1 MHFAMSENA
10 LMVLPGFSVSALSP
24 EGGLAAYIR
33 RVNAAPML
41 TAAEEKQ
48 YADSYR
54 QSGDVESARALALSH
69 LRLVVALARK
79 YSGYGLD
86 QGDIIQEGN
95 IGLLNAIKRFDPS
108 MGARL
113 ATFATYWIRAEIHD
127 FIMRNWRIVKIAT
140 TKAQRKLFFHIGRLL
155 RLDAGGKLEKDS
167 DIAKDLEV
175 APGDVRDMRERI
187 RNTNLLQADDGGA
200 LDTADTSENPERKQ
214 LIPLARYCAER
225 TRQTKRGRRRGL
237 WR

>member
-113 ATFATYWIRAEIHD
+113 ATFATFGFAPRFTQKSPRPKHNASCF
-127 FIMRNWRIVKIAT
+127 FILGGCCGTPKIW
-140 TKAQRKLFFHIGRLL
+140 KLHPAMCAIC
-155 RLDAGGKLEKDS
+155 A
-167 DIAKDLEV
+167 
-175 APGDVRDMRERI
+175 I
-187 RNTNLLQADDGGA
+187 RNTNLLHDGGA
-200 LDTADTSENPERKQ
+200 LDTAHEKTTTHPPRCAAKCPRSIRMEMLDSSIYSSRKLSENPRPLRELADQYGERATAIIE
-214 LIPLARYCAER
+214 L
-225 TRQTKRGRRRGL
+225 
-237 WR
+237 